1 MKSTLSKSIHLLLI
15 VFCLLTFGNTG
26 IAQNGSQQD
35 KERIN
40 TFLSNAK
47 TNLGRSN
54 LEASLNQA
62 EAALELAEKIEDT
75 QKAWEA
81 KNLIGEI
88 YLTQNN
94 FPQAIHLFLEMS
106 MNAEKVNNYSISANG
121 YLSLANIYSH
131 MGAFTKANETYEVA
145 YDQFNKIDYELGMIE
160 VRAAASLN
168 QLTANN
174 LDQALNSYRELL
186 ALATKDSLAYFK
198 LIAHDG
204 LLEVYQK
211 SNQTKKGVVIGKAY
225 LSLIENEGGSEQ
237 MAANAH
243 NRLAAFYLKTNAN
256 EEALASLKKAESIGQ
271 KGIAGNR
278 ILASTY
284 QLLSRTYEELGNT
297 SQATTYQNKFESLSG
312 SLSNQNIYHAE
323 NLEAAE
329 AQATELENN
338 SRAIIASEIKAQ
350 EEAEKNKR
358 MAIESD
364 EIARLRFLEHEA
376 LVGNRDLGH
385 TALEAEY
392 IHQDLMVAQHEFE
405 STERQAE
412 ILRYKESLIRHQL
425 ELKVAEEEKLILEKE
440 AEINAKRQQIYLII
454 GGAFLLIALILGVEY
469 VRIRKLN
476 KLLKSQQ
483 ATIHQR
489 NVELEMSNATIME
502 KNAKLHKAHNDL
514 KRTQANLIQAEKMSA
529 LGMLTAGIAHEV
541 NNPISFVTNGLEILE
556 ENMSEAFDTLTTF
569 EQIIQLND
577 IDDIKSNYNIHKSEN
592 QSVSVLKKDTADLLG
607 DVRFGATRITEIVD
621 GLRIFSRKDEKKFKK
636 AQLSDIIES
645 ALLISKSKYKGRI
658 QIIKEYGNNIPSID
672 CFPGQLNQIF
682 INLIG
687 NASDAIEGEGWIK
700 IVLQNIDNKYVRAI
714 VQDSGSGMTEDVKK
728 KIFEPL
734 YTTKESGKG
743 TGLGL
748 SITTDII
755 KTHRGHID
763 VRSKVGVGTAFILT
777 LQVDLMKGQ
786 QKEDSN

>member
-1 MKSTLSKSIHLLLI
+1 MSRHLLLLI
-15 VFCLLTFGNTG
+15 VVLWSVGSSVL
-26 IAQNGSQQD
+26 AQKGSTQD
-35 KERIN
+35 KERIDN
-40 TFLSNAK
+40 LLASAK
-47 TNLGRSN
+47 NNINRSN
-54 LEASLNQA
+54 LSGALTQA
-62 EAALELAEKIEDT
+62 QSALELAESIDNV
-75 QKAWEA
+75 QKSWEA
-81 KNLIGEI
+81 KNLVGEI
-88 YLTQNN
+88 YLTQND
-94 FPQAIHLFLEMS
+94 FQKAIHIFLEMS
-106 MNAEKVNNYSISANG
+106 MRSEKVNNFSVSANG

-131 MGAFTKANETYEVA
+131 MGAFAKANETYELA
-145 YDQFNKIDYELGMIE
+145 YDQFDKIDYEVGMIE
-160 VRAAASLN
+160 VKAAASLN
-168 QLTANN
+168 HLTANN
-174 LDQALNSYRELL
+174 LDKALISYNKLL
-186 ALATKDSLAYFK
+186 DLATKDNLAYFK

-211 SNQTKKGVVIGKAY
+211 LKDTKKGIEVGTSY
-225 LSLIENEGGSEQ
+225 LVLIEKEGGSEQ
-237 MAANAH
+237 MVANAH
-243 NRLAAFYLKTNAN
+243 NRMGALYLNNNENQLAL
-256 EEALASLKKAESIGQ
+256 ESLQKAEVIGQ
-271 KGIAGNR
+271 SGKTGDK
-278 ILASTY
+278 ILSKTY
-284 QLLSRTYEELGNT
+284 QLLS
-297 SQATTYQNKFESLSG
+297 QAHDALNNSDLSTQYNNKFESLKRR
-312 SLSNQNIYHAE
+312 LPAETNYHPDDLEEAE
-323 NLEAAE
+323 ILAR
-329 AQATELENN
+329 ELERT
-338 SRAIIASEIKAQ
+338 SRAIISEQQLAQ
-350 EEAEKNKR
+350 EEAEKNKHED
-358 MAIESD
+358 IVSD
-364 EIARLRFLEHEA
+364 EIQRLKLLEHEA
-376 LVGNRDLGH
+376 LVGNRNLGH

-412 ILRYKESLIRHQL
+412 ILRYKASLVRHQL
-425 ELKVAEEEKLILEKE
+425 ELKVAEEEKLILQQQ
-440 AEINAKRQQIYLII
+440 AEISEKRQQIYLVI
-454 GGAFLLIALILGVEY
+454 GGAFLLISVILGVEY

-483 ATIHQR
+483 TTIHQR
-489 NVELEMSNATIME
+489 NVELQISNATIME
-502 KNAKLHKAHNDL
+502 KNAKLHKAHNEL

-541 NNPISFVTNGLEILE
+541 NNPISFVSNGLQILD
-556 ENMSEAFDTLTTF
+556 ENISEAFDTLSTF

-607 DVRFGATRITEIVD
+607 DVKFGATRITEIVD

-658 QIIKEYGNNIPSID
+658 QIIKDYGNNMPSID

-700 IVLQNIDNKYVRAI
+700 LMLQNIDNKYVRAI

-777 LQVDLMKGQ
+777 LQVDLMKGKTQ
-786 QKEDSN
+786 EAES